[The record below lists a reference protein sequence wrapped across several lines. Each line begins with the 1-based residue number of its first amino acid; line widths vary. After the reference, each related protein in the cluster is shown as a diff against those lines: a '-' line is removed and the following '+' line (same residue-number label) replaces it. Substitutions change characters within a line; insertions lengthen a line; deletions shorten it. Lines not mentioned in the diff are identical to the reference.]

1 MSQISPI
8 QGDKRFQHLGQE
20 YANDTVIISLC
31 VLRWSKEKSFLL
43 GESLVSC
50 SHLDE
55 SSYVVATKNHLD
67 KPRITV
73 FSSIRAMLL
82 QVSVKKTSSTTPWT
96 SSLLEQRQLQ
106 PPCAGGCS
114 TWPWTP
120 KSKVSSLVDGPR
132 PGQYASINYFIYVS
146 IFLKGML
153 VHPH

>member
-20 YANDTVIISLC
+20 YPNDTAVISLC
-31 VLRWSKEKSFLL
+31 LLRWSKEKSFLL
-43 GESLVSC
+43 GESLLPC

-67 KPRITV
+67 KPIITV
-73 FSSIRAMLL
+73 FSSIRVMLL

-106 PPCAGGCS
+106 PPCAGFCS
-114 TWPWTP
+114 TWPCTL
-120 KSKVSSLVDGPR
+120 KSKVSTSGSR
-132 PGQYASINYFIYVS
+132 PGSGQNTSLN
-146 IFLKGML
+146 
-153 VHPH
+153 